1 MEDLHK
7 LKKSFIERFE
17 STLSL
22 IGKNLTKELEDK
34 YSVDKEVFLTNAFNI
49 CFKLDK
55 MEGITP
61 EDKKKCKEFLD
72 CFYYLDEMKSLY
84 Y

>member
-1 MEDLHK
+1 MHCEGT
-7 LKKSFIERFE
+7 E
-17 STLSL
+17 TL

-34 YSVDKEVFLTNAFNI
+34 YLIDKELYITNSFNI
-49 CFKLDK
+49 CFKFVK

-72 CFYYLDEMKSLY
+72 YFYFLDEMKSMY
-84 Y
+84 

>member
-1 MEDLHK
+1 MENLHK
-7 LKKSFIERFE
+7 MKKSFIERFE

-34 YSVDKEVFLTNAFNI
+34 YSVDEEVFLTNAFNL
-49 CFKLDK
+49 CFKLVK

-61 EDKKKCKEFLD
+61 EDEKKCKEFLD
-72 CFYYLDEMKSLY
+72 CFYFLEEIKSMY
-84 Y
+84 

>member
-34 YSVDKEVFLTNAFNI
+34 YLIDKELYITNSFNL
-49 CFKLDK
+49 CFKLVK

-72 CFYYLDEMKSLY
+72 YFYYLEEIKSMY
-84 Y
+84 